1 MAQAKAMMSLAA
13 ATSNGLQRRA
23 PPPAFRVVFVLGGPG
38 SGKGTMC
45 ARIVDKYGWVH
56 LSAGE
61 LLRAERSDPKSQD
74 GELINE
80 FIREGKIV
88 PVEITLSLLRRA
100 MEKSGKRDFLIDG
113 FPRNLDNIQGWFNN
127 MTECATVSDV
137 LYLETTEEVMQNRI
151 LKRAAETAAAGGKT
165 RTDDN
170 VDSIRKRFATYV
182 DSTMPIIDKF
192 RSEGKVVT
200 VDSTPEPD
208 VVFADVC
215 RLFDRLG

>member
-1 MAQAKAMMSLAA
+1 M
-13 ATSNGLQRRA
+13 
-23 PPPAFRVVFVLGGPG
+23 LGGPG

-56 LSAGE
+56 LSAGD
-61 LLRAERSDPKSQD
+61 LLRTERADPKSKD
-74 GELINE
+74 GELIND

-113 FPRNLDNIQGWFNN
+113 FPRNLDNVQGWFNN
-127 MTECATVSDV
+127 MQECATVSHV
-137 LYLETTEEVMQNRI
+137 LYLETTEEVMQDRI
-151 LKRAAETAAAGGKT
+151 LKRAAEAAAAGGKT

-182 DSTMPIIDKF
+182 DSTMPIINKF
-192 RSEGKVVT
+192 RSEGKVFT
-200 VDSTPEPD
+200 VDSTPEPEI
-208 VVFADVC
+208 VFVNIC
-215 RLFDRLG
+215 RLFDSLG